1 MGTFSRSLSLAKQ
14 SWSILRTNPELAL
27 FPLISGIATL
37 VVMISF
43 AVPGFFVFRG
53 LENEGQF
60 GIAHYA
66 FMFAF
71 YLATYFVVIFFNSG
85 LVSCANEI
93 LAGKRSTF
101 KEGMNAASRR
111 IGAIFVY
118 ALISATV
125 GMILRA
131 ISERAGILGRIVMSV
146 LGFAWTILTY
156 FVVPVLVVEGKSPV
170 DAIKDSGSMLKRT
183 WGENIVG
190 NASINFVFMLL
201 SLAAMI
207 PAGLGI
213 AAIANHLLV
222 PGVVLIITSV
232 VFLIVLSLIS
242 STLTGVYQTAL
253 YVYARTGQVPS
264 QYDPSIVQYAFK
276 QKGQRDY

>member
-14 SWSILRTNPELAL
+14 SWSVLRSNPDLAL
-27 FPLISGIATL
+27 FPLVSSVVTL
-37 VVMISF
+37 LVMASF
-43 AVPGFFVFRG
+43 AVPGFFLFQG
-53 LENEGQF
+53 LEGQDQF
-60 GIAHYA
+60 GLLHYA

-71 YLATYFVVIFFNSG
+71 YLVTYFVVNLFNCG
-85 LVSCANEI
+85 LVFCANEI
-93 LAGKRSTF
+93 FAGNRATYKDGLR
-101 KEGMNAASRR
+101 AAS
-111 IGAIFVY
+111 GKLGSIFIY
-118 ALISATV
+118 ALIAATV

-131 ISERAGILGRIVMSV
+131 ISERSGMIGRVVSSL

-170 DAIKDSGSMLKRT
+170 DAIKESGSMLKRT

-190 NASINFVFMLL
+190 NVSINFVFGLL

-207 PAGLGI
+207 PAVAGVFVMAGG
-213 AAIANHLLV
+213 AMV
-222 PGVVLIITSV
+222 PGVVMIILSV
-232 VFLIVLSLIS
+232 MFLIVISLIS

-253 YVYARTGQVPS
+253 YIYARTGQVPA
-264 QYDPSIVQYAFK
+264 QYDPSIVQFAFK

>member
-1 MGTFSRSLSLAKQ
+1 MGTFSRSLNLAKQ

-27 FPLISGIATL
+27 FPLISGLVTI
-37 VVMISF
+37 VVMASF

-53 LENEGQF
+53 LEREGQF
-60 GIAHYA
+60 GVLHYA

-71 YLATYFVVIFFNSG
+71 YLVTYFVVIFFNSG

-93 LAGKRSTF
+93 LAGNRSTF
-101 KEGMNAASRR
+101 KEGMNAASKR

-131 ISERAGILGRIVMSV
+131 ISERAGILGRIVLSV

-156 FVVPVLVVEGKSPV
+156 FVVPVLVIEGKSPV

-183 WGENIVG
+183 WGENLVG

-201 SLAAMI
+201 SLVAMI
-207 PAGLGI
+207 PAVLGFFVI
-213 AAIANHLLV
+213 ASGIFV
-222 PGVVLIITSV
+222 PGVVLIVTSV
-232 VFLIVLSLIS
+232 LFLIVLSLIS

-264 QYDPSIVQYAFK
+264 QYDPSIVQFAFK